1 MSFVNEPSSE
11 GGLRGQ
17 RVLLTRPADSA
28 APWYAAL
35 TAAGARVV
43 AYPTTTIAPP
53 PSWAPLDAALGRLAD
68 YDWLVFTS
76 ATAVRFVDER
86 WPRAVDVK
94 TLARPQIAAVGKE
107 TQKAL
112 GTRGYPVARVPV
124 DQRQEGLVAAF
135 QDLAPGARVLFPRA
149 AGGRE
154 FFIEAL
160 AARGISVDLVS
171 AYETVALSPLPPLP
185 DFDVAIFASPSALEA
200 FVAGLGTEPLVGH
213 PIVAIGPTT
222 AAAAARL
229 GLEVVLAA
237 SPQIDA
243 VIAALAA
250 CASPAAPC

>member
-1 MSFVNEPSSE
+1 MSFVNQPSSE
-11 GGLRGQ
+11 GVLRGQ

-28 APWYAAL
+28 ASWHAAL
-35 TAAGARVV
+35 SAAGARVV

-53 PSWAPLDAALGRLAD
+53 PSWAPLDAALGRLND

-86 WPRAVDVK
+86 WPRTIEVS

-112 GTRGYPVARVPV
+112 GTRGYPVALVPT

-135 QDLAPGARVLFPRA
+135 QKLLPGARVLFPRA

-154 FFIEAL
+154 HFIEAL
-160 AARGISVDLVS
+160 VARGISVDLVI
-171 AYETVALSPLPPLP
+171 AYETVALSPLPQLP
-185 DFDVAIFASPSALEA
+185 EFDVATFASPSALEA
-200 FVAGLGTEPLVGH
+200 FVAGLGRQPLVGH

-229 GLEVVLAA
+229 GLEVVVAP

-243 VIAALAA
+243 VIAAIAA
-250 CASPAAPC
+250 CASPAATC